1 MTDPST
7 LPPCPRCHQLAG
19 VEEEENAGSSR
30 RWFICR
36 LCGHC
41 WSAAPDRTDASGH
54 FAGLLRLG

>member
-41 WSAAPDRTDASGH
+41 WSAAPE
-54 FAGLLRLG
+54 GLR